1 MLAKSLGLIK
11 QTNSQILE
19 VLKSNSEVLARIKE
33 DFHTMLRARG
43 LKGERPTEIT
53 CCYEELPLPGVGEVS
68 PWFLKFVWICL
79 QSLLF
84 SLGARFFASLVPFLA
99 IALIHLSPSYV
110 QMLTKWIIG
119 CANEL
124 SNSTRIC
131 SYWNPRKS
139 HGYDEICVGR

>member
-53 CCYEELPLPGVGEVS
+53 CCYEELPLPGVGEVVPMNS
-68 PWFLKFVWICL
+68 AILPGYAHIGIHGNHMAMTK
-79 QSLLF
+79 
-84 SLGARFFASLVPFLA
+84 FASEDDPGFVAVAGELRRWIKELKMVPG
-99 IALIHLSPSYV
+99 
-110 QMLTKWIIG
+110 T
-119 CANEL
+119 
-124 SNSTRIC
+124 
-131 SYWNPRKS
+131 
-139 HGYDEICVGR
+139 